1 MERQRIGIDAKWF
14 FNGPVS
20 NRLVVRQLTEQLV
33 KQNPGHALFFFLNE
47 ADRHLPFPYA
57 GPGVHLHYVWARNNQ
72 LSNLFVLPPLA
83 HRLGLD
89 VVLFQNF
96 ASFYGRFRKIA
107 YIHDVLF
114 HEYPQFYTRKERAY
128 FSTMKA
134 LAARADLVCTIS
146 HAEKERLLR
155 HGYQSDAARIHVI
168 HHGVS
173 PVFRPAESY
182 PAAVLDDLRRRYRLP
197 ERYILYVGRLNVRK
211 NIAGLLRAVPQLHD
225 QTIPVVVVGA
235 KDWKMEP
242 LDGLIADMKLTDR
255 LVFTG
260 HVPDADIPG
269 LFALATVFCFPS
281 FAEGFGLPPLEA
293 MASGVPVAVANTTSL
308 PEVCGEAGTYLDPYD
323 PASVAAAL
331 NRLLDDDAH
340 ARHQRTLG
348 LRRAASFTWEKAGRE
363 LLRSIGS
370 RGVEFGSLS
379 VKESG
384 S

>member
-1 MERQRIGIDAKWF
+1 MHLLERQHVRIGIDAKWF

-33 KQNPGHALFFFLNE
+33 QQNPGHELFFFLDQ
-47 ADRHLPFPYA
+47 ADRHLPFPHA

-72 LSNLFVLPPLA
+72 LSNLLVLPRLA
-83 HRLGLD
+83 RRLRLD

-96 ASFYGRFRKIA
+96 ASFHGRFRKIA

-134 LAARADLVCTIS
+134 LAARADLICTIS
-146 HAEKERLLR
+146 RAEQERLLR

-197 ERYILYVGRLNVRK
+197 ARYILYVGRLNVRK

-225 QTIPVVVVGA
+225 PAIPVVVVGA

-242 LDGLIADMKLTDR
+242 LDGLIAELKLTDR
-255 LVFTG
+255 ILFTG

-269 LFALATVFCFPS
+269 IFALARVFCFPS

-308 PEVCGEAGTYLDPYD
+308 PEVCGEAGTYLDPHD

-331 NRLLDDDAH
+331 NRLLADDGYYGQ
-340 ARHQRTLG
+340 QRELG
-348 LRRAASFTWEKAGRE
+348 LKRAASFTWEKAGRE

-370 RGVEFGSLS
+370 LGVRELRS
-379 VKESG
+379 
-384 S
+384 